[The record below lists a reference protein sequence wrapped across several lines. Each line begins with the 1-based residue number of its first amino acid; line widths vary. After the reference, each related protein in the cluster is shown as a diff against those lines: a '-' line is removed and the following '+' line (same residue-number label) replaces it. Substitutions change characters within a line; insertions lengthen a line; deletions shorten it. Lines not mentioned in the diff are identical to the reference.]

1 MGRIL
6 INFHNT
12 PNIITR
18 VKTRG
23 PATLTIKEPYVGLAV
38 LLRVASPARGS
49 KIRASREAPSC
60 SSHTVVG
67 ALFFWLIGPANLLRL
82 AVHRQRPESSLSR
95 FSWRRCSPLT
105 VSCLLVH
112 ISSSP
117 TYFIFAKQGLPRTQ
131 STFISPLGHN
141 ENDQRMRVP
150 SVAAAPAAM
159 MTMMAASL
167 LFSSSTMLVQAEL
180 TSAFR
185 SDFDEVVSGVS

>member
-105 VSCLLVH
+105 VSRLLVH

-117 TYFIFAKQGLPRTQ
+117 TYFIFAKQGLLRTHIYFTSRAQ
-131 STFISPLGHN
+131 RKRPKNEGPIRRCCAGGH
-141 ENDQRMRVP
+141 DDDDGRVP
-150 SVAAAPAAM
+150 PV
-159 MTMMAASL
+159 L
-167 LFSSSTMLVQAEL
+167 LLHDARPGRADLRVPVRL
-180 TSAFR
+180 
-185 SDFDEVVSGVS
+185 